1 MLKISEPLKTLKS
14 IYRIG
19 TRKIIKIPKEQVI
32 GRTHKFINKVKFI
45 VRERWEIWLTR
56 QEAKPYINP

>member
-45 VRERWEIWLTR
+45 VRER
-56 QEAKPYINP
+56 

>member
-19 TRKIIKIPKEQVI
+19 TRKIIKISKEQVI
-32 GRTHKFINKVKFI
+32 GRTHKFINKVEFI
-45 VRERWEIWLTR
+45 VRER
-56 QEAKPYINP
+56 